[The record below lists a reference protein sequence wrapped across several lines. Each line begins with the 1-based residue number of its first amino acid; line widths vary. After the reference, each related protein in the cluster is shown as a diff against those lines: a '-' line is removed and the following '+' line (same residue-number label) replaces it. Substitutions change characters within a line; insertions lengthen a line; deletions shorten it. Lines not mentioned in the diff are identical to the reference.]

1 MGTEPRA
8 VRRITGTVGG
18 REYTARLE
26 ELTLRRSDGV
36 SQGTLSAFSYVVDD
50 APERP
55 VLFLT
60 NGGPGVSSVYLHLS
74 GIGPWRA
81 RIPLDPQADGAPPY
95 GIEESP
101 STILDVADL
110 VFLDAPGTGFGV
122 IDESADAAVFHSVE
136 GDADAIAVAISE
148 WIDRHAR
155 WDSPKFFL
163 GESYGTQRAAFLAT
177 SAHGMDTAPLSGIAL
192 LGQAVNIQET
202 LDRPGSVVGALANLP
217 YKAASAW
224 FHGRGSREHT
234 TVDAAIDAAL
244 SFALTE
250 LPLAMLQGDR
260 LPDPELARIAA
271 QLSAMI
277 GIPAQDLIDSRLWIS
292 KQDFRERL
300 LPGRSLGVT
309 DSRYQAP
316 RIDRSQ
322 GELGLD
328 PSDVA
333 LSPRYAS
340 GIAQLL
346 SQVFGASLDHPYR
359 VVDQTA
365 GRDWQWEDEGSASFI
380 SMGRPSP
387 FHTYPYPA
395 RLSQWMK
402 QMPHSRLFIGT
413 GVYDSLTT
421 VGAADHLLRHWNLP
435 RERTEAHRYA
445 AGHMMYSDPGV
456 AAQLN
461 ADLRAFL
468 TR

>member
-1 MGTEPRA
+1 MHELTEDRQVA
-8 VRRITGTVGG
+8 GRVGSV
-18 REYTARLE
+18 EYTARRE
-26 ELTLRRSDGV
+26 ELPLRRSSGV
-36 SQGTLSAFSYVVDD
+36 RQGTLSAFSYVVDGASD
-50 APERP
+50 RP

-81 RIPLDPQADGAPPY
+81 RIPRDPVTDGAPPY

-110 VFLDAPGTGFGV
+110 VFLDAPGTGFGT
-122 IDESADAAVFHSVE
+122 IDEGADAADFHSVE
-136 GDADAIAVAISE
+136 GDADAIAVAISD
-148 WIDRHAR
+148 WVNRHGR
-155 WDSPKFFL
+155 WDAPKFFL

-177 SAHGMDTAPLSGIAL
+177 SAHGMDTAPLGGIAL

-202 LDRPGSVVGALANLP
+202 LDRPGNIVGALANLP

-224 FHGRGSREHT
+224 FHGAGSREHA
-234 TVDAAIDAAL
+234 TVDDAIDAAL
-244 SFALTE
+244 DFARTE
-250 LPLAMLQGDR
+250 LALAMLQGDR
-260 LPDPELARIAA
+260 LPSSELVSIAA
-271 QLSAMI
+271 RLGSMI
-277 GIPAQDLIDSRLWIS
+277 GIPARELIDTRLWIS
-292 KQDFRERL
+292 KQDFRARL

-316 RIDRSQ
+316 SADRPF

-346 SQVFGASLDHPYR
+346 AQEFGASADRSYR
-359 VVDQTA
+359 IVDQAA
-365 GRDWQWEDEGSASFI
+365 GRNWQWEDEGSAGFI

-402 QMPHSRLFIGT
+402 QMPHARLFIGT
-413 GVYDSLTT
+413 GIYDSLTT
-421 VGAADHLLRHWNLP
+421 VGAADHLLRHWDLP
-435 RERTEAHRYA
+435 RARTESHRYA
-445 AGHMMYSDPGV
+445 AGHMMYSDPDV
-456 AAQLN
+456 AVQLN
-461 ADLRAFL
+461 ADLRTFL
-468 TR
+468 QR